1 MDKGMA
7 NIQEIQNYA
16 ETKANVN
23 HMSKAHSLFR
33 TDVIYEDPVYGDFKC
48 KFQDFNYVNGNL
60 VITGTHN
67 DDSSVRYR
75 VTLR

>member
-7 NIQEIQNYA
+7 NIQEIQKYF

-23 HMSKAHSLFR
+23 HMSN
-33 TDVIYEDPVYGDFKC
+33 FK
-48 KFQDFNYVNGNL
+48 YVNGKL

-67 DDSSVRYR
+67 DDPSVRYR